1 MTTRSRA
8 ELALFAATFIW
19 GSTFVV
25 VKASSEHISPS
36 LFIALRFGIGTLI
49 FALFLFKQLRTI
61 QFQTCKKAVILGSM
75 LGVGIL
81 LQNYGIYHTT
91 ASKAAFITGLMV
103 IFTPVAQLIL
113 ERRPPKI
120 GNVVGIF
127 IVTFG
132 LYLLTSPSGSEI
144 NFGDVLVLISAV
156 IFGVYIVYLDIFSK
170 NENVLHLA
178 FIQVSITTL
187 IAVVVVPFETII
199 FTPNSQLLLSLLY
212 LGVCVTIG
220 TTYVQTRFQKDTTP
234 TRAVIIFTIE
244 PVIAAVLAYF
254 VLNEI
259 LEITGIIG
267 ASLIVA
273 GILFS
278 EFSETISERF
288 KLLFRKS
295 ESV

>member
-103 IFTPVAQLIL
+103 IFTPSALKVSSSKVPAA
-113 ERRPPKI
+113 PPS
-120 GNVVGIF
+120 NV
-127 IVTFG
+127 
-132 LYLLTSPSGSEI
+132 
-144 NFGDVLVLISAV
+144 
-156 IFGVYIVYLDIFSK
+156 
-170 NENVLHLA
+170 
-178 FIQVSITTL
+178 
-187 IAVVVVPFETII
+187 
-199 FTPNSQLLLSLLY
+199 
-212 LGVCVTIG
+212 
-220 TTYVQTRFQKDTTP
+220 
-234 TRAVIIFTIE
+234 
-244 PVIAAVLAYF
+244 
-254 VLNEI
+254 
-259 LEITGIIG
+259 
-267 ASLIVA
+267 
-273 GILFS
+273 
-278 EFSETISERF
+278 
-288 KLLFRKS
+288 
-295 ESV
+295 